1 MYWKVSKTMVD
12 QLTPHVENSIF
23 ANDQG
28 EFSMGGSCTRFNGP
42 AGPFTFYL
50 RNVSFAGACAEWLPD
65 DPAPRRH
72 ATAPVLRA
80 GNVGDAALS
89 AGQHC
94 GLDQERAGKHTMCN
108 AQYLL
113 EAVEWRNL
121 RGGFGGLHRIRF
133 GVSGGNNV
141 VPSFS
146 SPDGSLGGYRSVVS
160 GRLSGFAKV
169 AGCQPAGE
177 LYFWGIGC
185 DSPMRRL
192 DVWAPNNGCDCATC
206 CETRIHGPGFEEDLG
221 LADYSCTSGD
231 SCQLY
236 GMNAGLL
243 RYDHIW
249 GDGGQA
255 ETDAP
260 LRQPQR

>member
-1 MYWKVSKTMVD
+1 M
-12 QLTPHVENSIF
+12 
-23 ANDQG
+23 
-28 EFSMGGSCTRFNGP
+28 
-42 AGPFTFYL
+42 
-50 RNVSFAGACAEWLPD
+50 
-65 DPAPRRH
+65 
-72 ATAPVLRA
+72 LRA

-169 AGCQPAGE
+169 AG
-177 LYFWGIGC
+177 
-185 DSPMRRL
+185 
-192 DVWAPNNGCDCATC
+192 
-206 CETRIHGPGFEEDLG
+206 
-221 LADYSCTSGD
+221 
-231 SCQLY
+231 
-236 GMNAGLL
+236 
-243 RYDHIW
+243 
-249 GDGGQA
+249 
-255 ETDAP
+255 
-260 LRQPQR
+260 